1 MFDYLLELTTQSLQD
16 TFKCVNVHGENFLA
30 IKYNNRIIGIVNSRH
45 SCEIASPFL
54 DDTPT
59 SGILDSMKM
68 ALGSSIVPDSVKD
81 IVMYARGLMVE
92 V

>member
-1 MFDYLLELTTQSLQD
+1 MFDSLLELTTQSLQD
-16 TFKCVNVHGENFLA
+16 TFKRVNVHGENFLS
-30 IKYNNRIIGIVNSRH
+30 IKYNNRVIGIVNSK
-45 SCEIASPFL
+45 STYEIASPFL

-59 SGILDSMKM
+59 RGILDSMHV
-68 ALGSSIVPDSVKD
+68 ALTSSVVPNSVKD